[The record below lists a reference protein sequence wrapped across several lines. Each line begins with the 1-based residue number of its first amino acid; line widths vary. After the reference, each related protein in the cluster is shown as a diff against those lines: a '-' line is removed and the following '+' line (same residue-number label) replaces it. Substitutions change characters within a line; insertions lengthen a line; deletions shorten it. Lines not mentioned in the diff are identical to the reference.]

1 MAEAS
6 RSKIDLAIKTI
17 NGAQYERV
25 GGGWAPVFASSKLW
39 SSADEKRQRRKS
51 SDKLPAVPGA
61 LPPLAQR
68 DAAAAAARDE
78 PRSSSA
84 KSKRLPALGAGLPQM
99 HPPRRSSAPVGAGPG
114 GFGGAVR
121 LRAR

>member
-1 MAEAS
+1 MAWPRA
-6 RSKIDLAIKTI
+6 KI
-17 NGAQYERV
+17 
-25 GGGWAPVFASSKLW
+25 
-39 SSADEKRQRRKS
+39 
-51 SDKLPAVPGA
+51 A
-61 LPPLAQR
+61 LPPLARR